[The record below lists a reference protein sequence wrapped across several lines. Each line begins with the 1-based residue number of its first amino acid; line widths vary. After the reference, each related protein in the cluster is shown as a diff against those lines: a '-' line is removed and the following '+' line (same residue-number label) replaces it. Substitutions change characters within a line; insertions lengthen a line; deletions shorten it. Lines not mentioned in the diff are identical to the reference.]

1 MRRDFLLFLVTILCL
16 PICYA
21 KAPRTRSNNG
31 LVIATWNIGHF
42 SNGKKDY
49 SLISLDAYKSMSEQY
64 KSFIYDSIKADIL
77 CLNEYDNVFL
87 RDGGSGDGIKTDE
100 ILFADFKN
108 KAIFK
113 KNRFVCNA
121 IVSNVKTR
129 KAKMHRFAYSDSAKI
144 NRPSISW
151 HYYVE
156 SDIKIAGKVVK
167 LICTHLVN
175 RSERYCQ
182 DQIMQLIRKY
192 ENANYVI
199 ICGDMN
205 TWNFSQFV
213 KTGYKLANDGRTVTF
228 PSKGYALDNI
238 IVKGLNLSN
247 VRVLKTELSDHYPL
261 ICEVSL

>member
-1 MRRDFLLFLVTILCL
+1 MRKDFLLFLVSILCL

-21 KAPRTRSNNG
+21 QALRTRSNKG

-42 SNGKKDY
+42 SNGRKDY
-49 SLISLDAYKSMSEQY
+49 SQIPKEAYKSKLEQY
-64 KSFIYDSIKADIL
+64 RSFVYDSIKADIL
-77 CLNEYDNVFL
+77 CLNEFDNVFL
-87 RDGGSGDGIKTDE
+87 RDGSSGDGIKTDE
-100 ILFADFKN
+100 TLFADFKN
-108 KAIFK
+108 KEIFK

-121 IVSNVKTR
+121 IVSNLKTR

-144 NRPSISW
+144 KRPSISW

-205 TWNFSQFV
+205 TWNFSRFV
-213 KTGYKLANDGRTVTF
+213 KAGYKLANDGRIVTF